1 MGRFSPAI
9 HEVAVDRRRPLR
21 YTIALARPSD
31 LEKLPSIEL
40 AAARLLEGHAPE
52 PVIAESTSLEDLR
65 AAQADGRLWV
75 ALADDEPV
83 GFAIVEMLADGLPHL
98 DEIDVHPA
106 HARRGLGTALVRA
119 VCDWTAAREFPEI
132 TLTTFRAVRWN
143 MPFYARMG
151 FEPVPEREQRPAV
164 REVVASE
171 TARGLDPAARCVMR
185 YRVGTPRNRR
195 G

>member
-1 MGRFSPAI
+1 M
-9 HEVAVDRRRPLR
+9 R
-21 YTIALARPSD
+21 YTVALARLSD
-31 LEKLPSIEL
+31 LAGLPTIEL

-52 PVIAESTSLEDLR
+52 SILAESTSLEDLR
-65 AAQADGRLWV
+65 GAQADGRLWV

-98 DEIDVHPA
+98 DEIDVHPEYG
-106 HARRGLGTALVRA
+106 RRGLGTALVRA

-151 FEPVPEREQRPAV
+151 FEPVPEREHRPAV
-164 REVVASE
+164 REVVDEE
-171 TARGLDPAARCVMR
+171 TARGLDATARCVMR
-185 YRVGTPRNRR
+185 YRVDGPRSRR

>member
-1 MGRFSPAI
+1 M
-9 HEVAVDRRRPLR
+9 R
-21 YTIALARPSD
+21 YTIALARPRD
-31 LEKLPSIEL
+31 LAGLPTIEL
-40 AAARLLEGHAPE
+40 AAAQLLQGHAPE
-52 PVIAESTSLEDLR
+52 SILAESTAIEDLS
-65 AAQADGRLWV
+65 AAQTDGRLWV

-98 DEIDVHPA
+98 DEIDVHPD
-106 HARRGLGTALVRA
+106 HGRRGLGTALVRA

-151 FEPVPEREQRPAV
+151 FEPVPEREQRAAL
-164 REVVASE
+164 REVVDDE

-185 YRVGTPRNRR
+185 YRAGKPRGRR
-195 G
+195 A